1 MAVFFL
7 HKRWRISSEGDGSVG
22 GDRDSFT
29 EGTLVILIMIVTVT
43 GNNVG
48 DRDNGREELVLVVKM
63 AVIAVLVVVIM
74 GV

>member
-1 MAVFFL
+1 M
-7 HKRWRISSEGDGSVG
+7 
-22 GDRDSFT
+22 
-29 EGTLVILIMIVTVT
+29 ILIMIVTVT